1 MAPKKYASSIMGIF
15 YVSFSI
21 ASIIGGVLASTF
33 PNNSATMLLNTIPIA
48 NIQTYFMIIGL
59 LCGALWLLFR
69 KKIENLTTI

>member
-1 MAPKKYASSIMGIF
+1 MEIF

-21 ASIIGGVLASTF
+21 ASIIGGVLASAF

-48 NIQTYFMIIGL
+48 NIQTYFMIFAIIGL
-59 LCGALWLLFR
+59 LCGVLWLLFR